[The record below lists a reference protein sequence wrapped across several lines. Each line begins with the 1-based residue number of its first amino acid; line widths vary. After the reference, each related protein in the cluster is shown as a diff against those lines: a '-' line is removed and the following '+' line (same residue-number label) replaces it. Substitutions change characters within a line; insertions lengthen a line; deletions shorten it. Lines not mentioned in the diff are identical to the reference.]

1 VKTNCILVIP
11 KKLQMIRPSIFF
23 KNDLYLL
30 VLMMLALNSCQV
42 GHPNRFNK
50 QKFTNLKP
58 ISQEREPTVEESQD
72 DLIPLDLKDDVNASD
87 DVFLNPASTIQ
98 DNVVIKEYVEADFSI
113 SPEIDQPACDTIITA
128 SRTIICTIK
137 KIDDKEI
144 TFGYC
149 PENGNLFVIRKEDVK
164 YYSGQPVEKTET
176 ISESNV
182 PVEEDTLSQQ
192 EEPLPV
198 VHTTEGEWVR
208 HKTLGKNYFLRS
220 LICLGVFGL
229 GLVLFFLVGV
239 EVLGLALVAFS
250 FLIGYTFLAVAA
262 YHSRIYKMLEPK
274 KFAND
279 SSAKAIHTL
288 TILGMLLFGCFPFL
302 IPFAIVWG
310 IVRSESKKATK
321 GRVGDAPEDVIL
333 QKSKRSNIALG
344 IVLAFI
350 FVGVLL
356 TAIFL

>member
-1 VKTNCILVIP
+1 
-11 KKLQMIRPSIFF
+11 MIHRSGFLKSIS
-23 KNDLYLL
+23 YLL
-30 VLMMLALNSCQV
+30 VLMMLALSSCQV
-42 GHPNRFNK
+42 VHPNRFNK

-58 ISQEREPTVEESQD
+58 ISQEREPTVEESQE
-72 DLIPLDLKDDVNASD
+72 DLIASDLEDDVLLNAESIIEE
-87 DVFLNPASTIQ
+87 NQ
-98 DNVVIKEYVEADFSI
+98 ENVAIKEYVEDDFSI
-113 SPEIDQPACDTIITA
+113 SPEIDQPACDTIITV

-198 VHTTEGEWVR
+198 VHTTEGEWLR

-229 GLVLFFLVGV
+229 GLVLFFMFGI

-262 YHSRIYKMLEPK
+262 YHSRVYKILEPK

-302 IPFAIVWG
+302 IPFAIVLG
-310 IVRSESKKATK
+310 IVKSQSKKATNDK
-321 GRVGDAPEDVIL
+321 IGSTPEEVIL
-333 QKSKRSNIALG
+333 QKTEKSNLALG
-344 IVLAFI
+344 FVLSFMFAFI
-350 FVGVLL
+350 LL
-356 TAIFL
+356 TIFLF